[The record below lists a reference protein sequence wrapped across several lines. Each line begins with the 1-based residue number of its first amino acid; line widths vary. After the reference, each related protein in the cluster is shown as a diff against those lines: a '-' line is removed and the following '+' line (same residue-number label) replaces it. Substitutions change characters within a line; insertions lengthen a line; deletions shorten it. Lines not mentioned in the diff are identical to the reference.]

1 MENLFDSEGR
11 INRSKYI
18 YYHFIAFIVGSLINL
33 FLNLLPCN
41 DDNVFLLIFVGL
53 LFIAYLVFAICL
65 MIQRLHDLNRSGI
78 HIFLFMVPIY
88 NIYLKFLIL
97 FGKGTNGPNK
107 YGEDPLAF
115 KEIV

>member
-1 MENLFDSEGR
+1 
-11 INRSKYI
+11 
-18 YYHFIAFIVGSLINL
+18 
-33 FLNLLPCN
+33 
-41 DDNVFLLIFVGL
+41 
-53 LFIAYLVFAICL
+53 

-107 YGEDPLAF
+107 YGKDPLAF
-115 KEIV
+115 KEIA